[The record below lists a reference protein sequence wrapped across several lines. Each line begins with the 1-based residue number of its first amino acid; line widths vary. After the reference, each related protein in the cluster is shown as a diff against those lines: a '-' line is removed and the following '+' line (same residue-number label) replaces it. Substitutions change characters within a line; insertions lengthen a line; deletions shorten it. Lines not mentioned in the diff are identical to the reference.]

1 MASFFLDETKRQIT
15 NATGISYEVP
25 LITVVTNL
33 RKVIARRR
41 SRGRGRRRSHL
52 ARLRHAAGRPRAAR
66 ADHRRRRRGKRVR
79 RTPRSSSG
87 AIASVKR
94 QVDALWILNDDRLLT
109 PRLIADGWLPGLT
122 QSPRIP
128 ALVGA
133 ASLVSAKSSF
143 GTFAVLPDHT
153 ALGVQA
159 ASLIYDIVDENA
171 AIEADAHAVLPLSVV
186 TILDLG
192 QARDRLQLRADAVK
206 LVDRIL
212 E

>member
-1 MASFFLDETKRQIT
+1 MASFLDETKRQIT

-25 LITVVTNL
+25 LITVATNL
-33 RKVIARRR
+33 RKLSQVPVDRVGVVRRSNLAGFVKQQADLARREKFTVIEEEVSR
-41 SRGRGRRRSHL
+41 SPNPSEL
-52 ARLRHAAGRPRAAR
+52 KRAIR
-66 ADHRRRRRGKRVR
+66 N
-79 RTPRSSSG
+79 
-87 AIASVKR
+87 VKG
-94 QVDALWILNDDRLLT
+94 QVDAIWILNDDRLLT
-109 PRLIADGWLPGLT
+109 PRLISDGWLPGLT

-159 ASLIYDIVDENA
+159 ASLIYDVLDENA